1 MNKRQIHNL
10 IYFVNH
16 NKTLTRTQIQ
26 KRDDLLTRDCY
37 ADRKPDSDVLRVT
50 DYGNNVR
57 YHRPKELSRFLA
69 MFSGDNKLKF
79 TTHVWDLNEI
89 SDFDDFAK
97 QYSDLLRQDPLW
109 KDLYSCN
116 PQVYWLVRNYLLN
129 DGSAEGN
136 VKHFWSTKYK
146 IKIGLQNPKGLIS
159 GWLRQNPGKQMFDMP
174 LTEYK
179 DGYMENGVR
188 IRGNIPK
195 YFNDIVELF
204 KHCIEFRDSDFYS
217 MIRRVFC
224 NSDFELDKASLKSLR
239 GVTFFTATELVEEAL
254 EGIANNI
261 RSRKDNSIQVD
272 IWRDKS
278 DEWSELH
285 ILHTGSFALSDINSD
300 KLMLRN
306 ENSQLLTIKRKL
318 QSLCDFYIISRFIV
332 DGEEKDAR
340 IDYLKGEDAGA
351 KPEITYLEN
360 GTSRGF
366 ECVLKFYH

>member
-16 NKTLTRTQIQ
+16 NKTLTRAQIL
-26 KRDDLLTRDCY
+26 KRDELLTRDCY
-37 ADRKPDSDVLRVT
+37 VEKKQGSGALRESDS
-50 DYGNNVR
+50 GNNMR
-57 YHRPKELSRFLA
+57 CHRPKELARFLA
-69 MFSGDNKLKF
+69 KFSGDNKLKF
-79 TTHVWDLNEI
+79 TTHVWDRSEI
-89 SDFDDFAK
+89 SDFDDFVK
-97 QYSDLLRQDPLW
+97 LYSDLLRQDPLW
-109 KDLYSCN
+109 KDLYNCN
-116 PQVYWLVRNYLLN
+116 PQVYWLIRNYLLD
-129 DGSAEGN
+129 DGTSAGN
-136 VKHFWSTKYK
+136 TNRFWSTKYR
-146 IKIGLQNPKGLIS
+146 IKVGLQNPKGLIS

-174 LTEYK
+174 LSEYK

-188 IRGNIPK
+188 IRGNIPV
-195 YFNDIVELF
+195 YFNEIAELF
-204 KHCIEFRDSDFYS
+204 KHCIEFRDADFYN

-224 NSDFELDKASLKSLR
+224 NSDFEIDKASLKSLR

-261 RSRKDNSIQVD
+261 RSRKDNSVQVE
-272 IWRDKS
+272 IWREKS
-278 DEWSELH
+278 DGWSELH

-306 ENSQLLTIKRKL
+306 ANSQFSTIKRKL
-318 QSLCDFYIISRFIV
+318 QSLCDFYIVSRFIV

-351 KPEITYLEN
+351 QPEIIYLEK